1 MRPLAT
7 RALTW
12 MFIAWGVVC
21 AVPGYAQDIT
31 VMRIGTGDTGGTYF
45 PFGGLIA
52 NAISN
57 PPGSRPC
64 ARGGNCGVPG
74 LIAVAQATAG
84 SGENVAA
91 VADGTLDLALSQAD
105 VAFWAHHGTG
115 AYQGRDPRPELNAIA
130 NLFPENVHL
139 IVRKDAGIAQLDDLA
154 GKRVSLGAEGSGT
167 VIDAKLI
174 LNAFA
179 VRLSTLRIN
188 NMAPDAAIQA
198 LVAEELDAFFWVTGA
213 PAVAVEDL
221 LMDAEVG
228 LVPIDGPI
236 ADKLAQVFPFFTRG
250 VIPEGAY
257 GSNPEV
263 PTLNVAA
270 ILVASAAMEEE
281 MAFNITKALWHPTN
295 RALFA
300 GGHPRGKLMDPVQAT
315 IGLGFPL
322 HPGAARY
329 YAGDDPTPPE
339 G

>member
-7 RALTW
+7 RALQW
-12 MFIAWGVVC
+12 MILVWGLLVM
-21 AVPGYAQDIT
+21 APLQAQDIT

-57 PPGSRPC
+57 PPGSRAC
-64 ARGGNCGVPG
+64 DRGGNCGVPG

-91 VADGTLDLALSQAD
+91 VAEGTLDLALSQAD

-115 AYQGRDPRPELNAIA
+115 AFQGRGPRPELNAIA

-139 IVRKDAGIAQLDDLA
+139 IARKDAAISHLEDLA

-198 LVAEELDAFFWVTGA
+198 LIANELDAFFWVTGA

-221 LMDAEVG
+221 LLDADVD

-250 VIPEGAY
+250 MIPAGVY
-257 GSNPEV
+257 GENPDV

-270 ILVASAAMEEE
+270 ILVTSASMDEQ
-281 MAFNITKALWHPTN
+281 MAFDITKALWHPTN
-295 RALFA
+295 AALFA
-300 GGHPRGKLMDPVQAT
+300 GGHPRGKLMDEAQAT
-315 IGLGFPL
+315 KGLGFPL

-329 YAGDDPTPPE
+329 YAGDDPTTPE